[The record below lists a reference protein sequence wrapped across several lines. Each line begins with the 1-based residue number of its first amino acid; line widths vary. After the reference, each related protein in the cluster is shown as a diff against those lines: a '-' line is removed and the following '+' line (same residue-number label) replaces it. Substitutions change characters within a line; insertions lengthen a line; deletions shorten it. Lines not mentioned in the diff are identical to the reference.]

1 MLKFSDIVG
10 QKQIKEHMQRALLDG
25 RVSHAYIIDGARD
38 SDKDLVADVF
48 AAAIQCADPATDANG
63 MPEPCGKCISCIQ
76 AAAKANGDIIYVQ
89 HEKPKSIG
97 IGDIRLMRDDVAIK
111 PYSCEHKVYI
121 INDAELMTA
130 AAQNA
135 LLKTLE
141 EPPEYAVILLLADG
155 VSNFLPTVM
164 SRCVTLRMKPVPE
177 EKIEEYCRRRI
188 EEEASEHPGEPVN
201 TGAAEIKMAAGFSG
215 GNAGRALKILGS
227 ESFDAKRQAAA
238 ALFENIGSRTGADL
252 VQAAQEFSG
261 KKAAGKTSG
270 KKQPKDAVAEDDNNI
285 VDTWKLTDFL
295 EIWFHDVSIY
305 KATGERDRIVFCD
318 HTDGIIRISDRIS
331 FEGLQNIRNAVGEYD
346 KRRRAN
352 VSDETALE
360 MLLLSVRSQLH

>member
-10 QKQIKEHMQRALLDG
+10 QEQIKEHLQRALLDG

-38 SDKDLVADVF
+38 SDKDMIADVV
-48 AAAIQCADPATDANG
+48 AAAIQCTDRATDANG
-63 MPEPCGKCISCIQ
+63 MPEPCGKCVSCIQ
-76 AAAKANGDIIYVQ
+76 AAAKANGDIIYVT

-97 IGDIRLMRDDVAIK
+97 VGDIRLMRDDVAIK

-155 VSNFLPTVM
+155 VSNFLPTVL

-177 EKIEEYCRRRI
+177 EKIEEYCRHRI
-188 EEEASEHPGEPVN
+188 EESNSEHPGEPMKI
-201 TGAAEIKMAAGFSG
+201 GAAEIKMAAGFAG

-227 ESFDAKRQAAA
+227 DSFDAKRQAAA
-238 ALFENIGSRTGADL
+238 ALFENIGSRTSADL
-252 VQAAQEFSG
+252 VQAAQEFSE
-261 KKAAGKTSG
+261 KKPAKTSG
-270 KKQPKDAVAEDDNNI
+270 KKKSDDDGNQEDNSVADA
-285 VDTWKLTDFL
+285 WKLTDFL
-295 EIWFHDVSIY
+295 EIWFRDVSVY
-305 KATGERDRIVFCD
+305 KATGIKDRVVFCD
-318 HTDGIIRISDRIS
+318 HLDGIIKTSDMIS
-331 FEGLQNIRNAVGEYD
+331 FEGLQSIRDAVGEYER
-346 KRRRAN
+346 RRRAN

-360 MLLLSVRSQLH
+360 MLLLAVRSQLR